1 MQEQRHVSVFAFF
14 LFDLCYVMQET
25 RQKILLS
32 FWNKVLFCQMFVLLL
47 VILFIFF
54 YLQLMNTK
62 PYKIRTCQEN
72 DTK

>member
-1 MQEQRHVSVFAFF
+1 
-14 LFDLCYVMQET
+14 MQET
-25 RQKILLS
+25 RQNILLS
-32 FWNKVLFCQMFVLLL
+32 FWNKVLFCRMFVLLL